1 MRPAVLPTARQLHEW
16 KDREW
21 RDRERKDCERVG
33 FRAGSY
39 ARDFKATTWTFEQ
52 GRHRIKGKR
61 GSLRVGSCVGR
72 AVAGCRGEPR
82 RTTFISKMTDSGRP
96 TQATA
101 YWTTGP
107 EHGELRDEALPAPGP
122 GEALVRT
129 LYSGIS
135 KGTEIVVH
143 TGSVPPRV
151 AEEMRAPHQEGTFPS
166 PVKFGYLS
174 VGIVEA
180 GPADWVGQKVFCLN
194 PHQDR
199 YVVSADALTRIP
211 DDVSA
216 RRAVLTG
223 TVETAINALWEA
235 GPRLGDR
242 IAVVGAG
249 LVGGMVATLLRTLP
263 LGRLQL
269 IDLDPERRHLAD
281 RLGVEFALPDDA
293 LADCDLVFHCSASQ
307 EGLERSL
314 QLAGDEGEI
323 IEMSWYAN
331 HKVTLPLGE
340 DFHAR
345 RLSIRAS
352 QVGVVARARRH
363 RRTTKERL
371 ELAVSLLKDP
381 VFDAFLTGASPFSE
395 LPEVV
400 QNLADGTLPALCHVI
415 EYPKAASVAQEV
427 LGEDSASTAD
437 PSHRE

>member
-1 MRPAVLPTARQLHEW
+1 MTNSGEKAQATASE
-16 KDREW
+16 
-21 RDRERKDCERVG
+21 
-33 FRAGSY
+33 
-39 ARDFKATTWTFEQ
+39 
-52 GRHRIKGKR
+52 
-61 GSLRVGSCVGR
+61 
-72 AVAGCRGEPR
+72 
-82 RTTFISKMTDSGRP
+82 
-96 TQATA
+96 ATA

-107 EHGELRDEALPAPGP
+107 EQGELRSEVLPARGP
-122 GEALVRT
+122 GQALVRT

-151 AEEMRAPHQEGTFPS
+151 AEKMRAPHQEGTFPA

-174 VGIVEA
+174 VGIVED
-180 GPADWVGQKVFCLN
+180 GPEGWPGQKVFCLN

-199 YVVSADALTRIP
+199 YIISTDELTRIP
-211 DDVSA
+211 DGVPA

-223 TVETAINALWEA
+223 TVETAVNALWEA

-249 LVGGMVATLLRTLP
+249 LVGGMVATLLRTFP
-263 LGRLQL
+263 LSRLQL
-269 IDLDPERRHLAD
+269 VDLDPERKRLAD
-281 RLGVEFALPDDA
+281 KLGVEFARPDAA
-293 LADCDLVFHCSASQ
+293 LADCDIVFHCSASQ

-331 HKVTLPLGE
+331 RQVTLPLGE

-363 RRTTKERL
+363 RRTNAERL
-371 ELAVSLLKDP
+371 ELAVELLKDP
-381 VFDAFLTGASPFSE
+381 IFDTFLTGASPFRE
-395 LPEVV
+395 LPDVV
-400 QNLADGTLPALCHVI
+400 QNLADGKLEALCHVI
-415 EYPKAASVAQEV
+415 EYGSADAPV
-427 LGEDSASTAD
+427 DASTSPARTSTAKTSPAQPTQVKTSPAD
-437 PSHRE
+437 TAETNPKDRK

>member
-1 MRPAVLPTARQLHEW
+1 MTN
-16 KDREW
+16 
-21 RDRERKDCERVG
+21 
-33 FRAGSY
+33 S
-39 ARDFKATTWTFEQ
+39 
-52 GRHRIKGKR
+52 
-61 GSLRVGSCVGR
+61 
-72 AVAGCRGEPR
+72 GEEA
-82 RTTFISKMTDSGRP
+82 
-96 TQATA
+96 QATA

-107 EHGELRDEALPAPGP
+107 EQGELRPEALPAPGP

-151 AEEMRAPHQEGTFPS
+151 AQEMRAPHQEGSFPS

-174 VGIVEA
+174 VGVVEQ
-180 GPADWVGQKVFCLN
+180 GPEGWEGQKVFCLN

-199 YVVSADALTRIP
+199 YIVATDALTRIP
-211 DDVSA
+211 DGVPP

-223 TVETAINALWEA
+223 TVETAVNALWEA

-242 IAVVGAG
+242 IAVVGSG
-249 LVGGMVATLLRTLP
+249 LVGGMVATLLRTFP
-263 LGRLQL
+263 LARLQL
-269 IDLDPERRHLAD
+269 VDLDPDRRHLAD
-281 RLGVEFALPDDA
+281 RLGVDFALPDEAQD
-293 LADCDLVFHCSASQ
+293 DCDIVFHCSASQ

-314 QLAGDEGEI
+314 QLTGDEGDV

-331 HKVTLPLGE
+331 HSVTLPLGE

-363 RRTTKERL
+363 RRTNADRL
-371 ELAVSLLKDP
+371 DLAVSLLKDP

-395 LPEVV
+395 LPDVV
-400 QNLADGTLPALCHVI
+400 QNLADGKLEALCHVI
-415 EYPKAASVAQEV
+415 EYPGADGTRPGGGTNDDSPSGDTA
-427 LGEDSASTAD
+427 GEDSAKEVLANEGSALQTHPED
-437 PSHRE
+437 KR